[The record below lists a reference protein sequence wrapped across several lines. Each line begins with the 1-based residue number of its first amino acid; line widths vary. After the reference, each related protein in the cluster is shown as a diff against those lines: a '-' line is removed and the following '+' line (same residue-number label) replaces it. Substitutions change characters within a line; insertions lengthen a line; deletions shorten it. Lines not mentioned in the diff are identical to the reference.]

1 MRTNARVLL
10 ATMVALVVALPRA
23 ATARTD
29 LPDGTGGDHPL
40 TRSFVLYGRI
50 DAFVTGLAHN
60 SLPNPYGTFTVSG
73 LPQGAS
79 VKKALLYLTDW
90 RLAGPVSGTFGSG
103 SFGPAGP
110 ISADPS
116 GDLTP
121 VTYRF
126 DVTTFVTGN
135 GDYPF
140 TSQGIAQSY
149 GSALVVVYGNSGLSV
164 KTIEINDGVES
175 MCCDVSSLTRLFPG
189 GPGGAAG
196 RLIIFTTADNASES
210 GEKIGVNGVV
220 VGGPIDAN
228 LGPYASLFDIP
239 VHYQERHNAAV
250 IYTPADYFAWHLA
263 VQVVGHP

>member
-1 MRTNARVLL
+1 
-10 ATMVALVVALPRA
+10 MVALVVALPGPA
-23 ATARTD
+23 GARTV

-50 DAFVTGLAHN
+50 DAYVTGLAHN

-79 VKKALLYLTDW
+79 IKKALLYLTDW
-90 RLAGPVSGTFGSG
+90 ANPPGQVGGTFGPG
-103 SFGPAGP
+103 SFGPNGP
-110 ISADPS
+110 ISTDPS
-116 GDLTP
+116 GSLTP
-121 VTYRF
+121 ATFRF
-126 DVTTFVTGN
+126 DVTSFVTGN
-135 GDYPF
+135 GEYPF

-149 GSALVVVYGNSGLSV
+149 GSALVVVFGSSALSL

-175 MCCDVSSLTRLFPG
+175 MCCGVASLTRLFPG

-210 GEKIGVNGVV
+210 GEKIAVDGVV

>member
-1 MRTNARVLL
+1 SPPPEPDYLHRSLTISTGASSCRDSGQPVDSPRDPGIVSERLGRPHTRTNARFLL
-10 ATMVALVVALPRA
+10 TTMVALVVALPGPA
-23 ATARTD
+23 GARTV

-40 TRSFVLYGRI
+40 TRSFV
-50 DAFVTGLAHN
+50 
-60 SLPNPYGTFTVSG
+60 
-73 LPQGAS
+73 
-79 VKKALLYLTDW
+79 
-90 RLAGPVSGTFGSG
+90 
-103 SFGPAGP
+103 
-110 ISADPS
+110 
-116 GDLTP
+116 
-121 VTYRF
+121 
-126 DVTTFVTGN
+126 TGN
-135 GDYPF
+135 GEYPF

-149 GSALVVVYGNSGLSV
+149 GSALVVVFGSSALSL

-175 MCCDVSSLTRLFPG
+175 MCCGVASLTRLFPG

-210 GEKIGVNGVV
+210 GEKIAVDGVV